1 MAANGLPIVRKWDY
15 RVPNRNFRREM
26 REIST
31 LRREGTMA
39 TAVSAIA
46 STNTEIRLGRLFV
59 PVDFSPVSDRAVD
72 YAKRIARRHQAEIVL
87 AHVNQ
92 PVNPM
97 AVPEAVWCHLQA
109 AERKEQTRLAQMGEQ
124 LRAEGLNARTITLHG
139 LVQDEIPCCSKQ
151 ECTDLIVLGA
161 HIKSGIERL
170 LFGSDTEVLF
180 RHAGCPVLVIGPE
193 IRPAPERH
201 WRLDDV
207 ICASDLRPESAQT
220 AAYAWK
226 LAKKYDAVF
235 TLLNVECSSAKS
247 TAADQVRTRFEQS
260 LTQYLPEDAPSAAAK
275 LRSLPQEHRSCP
287 ATIVAFAKE
296 RRSDLIVMG
305 AHATTHAAT
314 RLLRGTAAQVIAESP
329 CPVLVLSSS

>member
-1 MAANGLPIVRKWDY
+1 
-15 RVPNRNFRREM
+15 
-26 REIST
+26 
-31 LRREGTMA
+31 MA

-46 STNTEIRLGRLFV
+46 SSNAEIRLGRLFV
-59 PVDFSPVSDRAVD
+59 PVDFSAISDRAVD
-72 YAKRIARRHQAEIVL
+72 YARRIAARHEAEVIL

-109 AERKEQTRLAQMGEQ
+109 AERNEQARLHAMGAK
-124 LRAEGLNARTITLHG
+124 LRDEGLNARTITLHG
-139 LVQDEIPCCSKQ
+139 LVQDEIPTCTQQ

-193 IRPAPERH
+193 IRPAPDRA

-207 ICASDLRPESAQT
+207 ICASDLRPASAST
-220 AAYAWK
+220 AAYAWR
-226 LAKKYDAVF
+226 LSKKYDAAF
-235 TLLNVECSSAKS
+235 TLLHVECKSARPRTAGQPPDPAVAHFESALSSFLPDSAS
-247 TAADQVRTRFEQS
+247 LTRQLQS
-260 LTQYLPEDAPSAAAK
+260 LPPE
-275 LRSLPQEHRSCP
+275 HGSCP
-287 ATIVAFAKE
+287 ATIVALAKE
-296 RRSDLIVMG
+296 RHSDLIVLG

-329 CPVLVLSSS
+329 CPVLVMNIS

>member
-1 MAANGLPIVRKWDY
+1 
-15 RVPNRNFRREM
+15 
-26 REIST
+26 
-31 LRREGTMA
+31 MA
-39 TAVSAIA
+39 TAVSVIA
-46 STNTEIRLGRLFV
+46 SSNTEIRLGRLFV

-72 YAKRIARRHQAEIVL
+72 YAKRIARRHEAEVVL

-109 AERKEQTRLAQMGEQ
+109 AERKERTRLSQMGEQ
-124 LRAEGLNARTITLHG
+124 LRAEGLNARTITLNG
-139 LVQDEIPCCSKQ
+139 LVQDEIPCCSQQ
-151 ECTDLIVLGA
+151 ECSDLIVLGA

-193 IRPAPERH
+193 IRPAPERD

-207 ICASDLRPESAQT
+207 ICASDLRPESSST

-226 LAKKYDAVF
+226 LAKKYGAAF
-235 TLLNVECSSAKS
+235 TLLNVECHPAKS
-247 TAADQVRTRFEQS
+247 AAAEQAKVRFEES
-260 LTQYLPEDAPSAAAK
+260 LSRYLPEEGATAVSK

-296 RRSDLIVMG
+296 RHSDLIVMG

-329 CPVLVLSSS
+329 CPVLVLNIS

>member
-1 MAANGLPIVRKWDY
+1 
-15 RVPNRNFRREM
+15 
-26 REIST
+26 
-31 LRREGTMA
+31 MA
-39 TAVSAIA
+39 TAVSAITSS
-46 STNTEIRLGRLFV
+46 STELCLGRLFV
-59 PVDFSPVSDRAVD
+59 PVDFSPISDRAVD
-72 YAKRIARRHQAEIVL
+72 YAKRIAKRHEAEVVL

-109 AERKEQTRLAQMGEQ
+109 AERKEQMRLSQLGEQ
-124 LRAEGLNARTITLHG
+124 LRSEGLNARTITLNG
-139 LVQDEIPCCSKQ
+139 LVQDEIPTCTKQ
-151 ECTDLIVLGA
+151 ECSDLIVLGA

-193 IRPAPERH
+193 IRPAPERD
-201 WRLDDV
+201 WLLEDV
-207 ICASDLRPESAQT
+207 ICASDLRPESAST

-226 LAKKYDAVF
+226 LARKYDAAF
-235 TLLNVECSSAKS
+235 TLLNVECQAAKS
-247 TAADQVRTRFEQS
+247 APAEQGQNPILTRFEQS
-260 LTQYLPEDAPSAAAK
+260 LSRFLPEDAPSAAAK

-296 RRSDLIVMG
+296 RHSDLIVMG

-329 CPVLVLSSS
+329 CPVLVLNTN

>member
-1 MAANGLPIVRKWDY
+1 
-15 RVPNRNFRREM
+15 M
-26 REIST
+26 REISPQG
-31 LRREGTMA
+31 REGTMA

-46 STNTEIRLGRLFV
+46 SSDTEIRLGRLFV
-59 PVDFSPVSDRAVD
+59 PVDFSPISDRAVD
-72 YAKRIARRHQAEIVL
+72 YAKRIARRHQAELVL

-97 AVPEAVWCHLQA
+97 AVPDAVWCHLQA
-109 AERKEQTRLAQMGEQ
+109 AERKEQMRLGQMGEQ

-139 LVQDEIPCCSKQ
+139 LVQDEIPCCSQQ
-151 ECTDLIVLGA
+151 ECSDLIVLGA

-193 IRPAPERH
+193 IRPAPERE

-207 ICASDLRPESAQT
+207 ICASDLRPESAST

-226 LAKKYDAVF
+226 LAKKYEAAF

-247 TAADQVRTRFEQS
+247 AAAEQAKARFEQS
-260 LTQYLPEDAPSAAAK
+260 LTQYLPADGASATAK

-329 CPVLVLSSS
+329 CPVLVLNIS

>member
-1 MAANGLPIVRKWDY
+1 
-15 RVPNRNFRREM
+15 
-26 REIST
+26 
-31 LRREGTMA
+31 MA
-39 TAVSAIA
+39 TAVSAITSA
-46 STNTEIRLGRLFV
+46 STELCLGRLFV
-59 PVDFSPVSDRAVD
+59 PVDFSPISDRAVD
-72 YAKRIARRHQAEIVL
+72 YAKRIAKRHEAEVVL

-109 AERKEQTRLAQMGEQ
+109 AERKEQMRLSQLGEQ
-124 LRAEGLNARTITLHG
+124 LRSEGLNARTITLNG
-139 LVQDEIPCCSKQ
+139 LVQDEIPTCTKQ
-151 ECTDLIVLGA
+151 ECSDLIVLGA

-193 IRPAPERH
+193 IRPAPERD

-207 ICASDLRPESAQT
+207 ICASDLRPESAST

-226 LAKKYDAVF
+226 LARKYDAAF
-235 TLLNVECSSAKS
+235 TLLNVECQAAKS
-247 TAADQVRTRFEQS
+247 APAEPGQNPILTRFEQS
-260 LTQYLPEDAPSAAAK
+260 LARFLPEDAPSAAAK

-329 CPVLVLSSS
+329 CPVLVLNTN

>member
-1 MAANGLPIVRKWDY
+1 
-15 RVPNRNFRREM
+15 
-26 REIST
+26 
-31 LRREGTMA
+31 MA

-46 STNTEIRLGRLFV
+46 SSNTEIRLGRLFV

-72 YAKRIARRHQAEIVL
+72 YAKRIARRHEAEVVL

-109 AERKEQTRLAQMGEQ
+109 AERKERTRLSQMGEQ
-124 LRAEGLNARTITLHG
+124 LRAEGLNARTITLNG
-139 LVQDEIPCCSKQ
+139 LVQDEIPCCSQQ
-151 ECTDLIVLGA
+151 ECSDLIVLGA

-193 IRPAPERH
+193 IRPAPERD

-207 ICASDLRPESAQT
+207 ICASDLRPESSST

-226 LAKKYDAVF
+226 LAKKYGAAF
-235 TLLNVECSSAKS
+235 TLLNVECHPAKS
-247 TAADQVRTRFEQS
+247 AAAEQAKVRFEES
-260 LTQYLPEDAPSAAAK
+260 LSRYLPEEGATAVSK

-296 RRSDLIVMG
+296 RHSDLIVMG

-329 CPVLVLSSS
+329 CPVLVLNIS